1 MAVLLT
7 GSCPLT
13 REALALGRECGLVY
27 GVLWEAAWHDQRGE
41 CGGTTELSHKAIAD
55 LCRISEKTV
64 RRSVDL
70 LLDDGLISCLGLTSS
85 WHGGSRK
92 RIYRVLHPS
101 QVEGQRVAIEVMGEA
116 LRPSVRAKMLRTP
129 GGLTGDE
136 D

>member
-7 GSCPLT
+7 GACPMT

-27 GVLWEAAWHDQRGE
+27 GVLWEAAWHDQRGD
-41 CGGTTELSHKAIAD
+41 CGGTTEMSHKALAD
-55 LCRISEKTV
+55 LCRMSQKTV
-64 RRSVDL
+64 RSSVDR
-70 LLDDGLISCLGLTSS
+70 LLDDGLISCLGLTNS

-92 RIYRVLHPS
+92 RIYRVIHPDH
-101 QVEGQRVAIEVMGEA
+101 VEAQRAAIAVMGEA

-129 GGLTGDE
+129 GGLPEGD

>member
-1 MAVLLT
+1 M
-7 GSCPLT
+7 
-13 REALALGRECGLVY
+13 
-27 GVLWEAAWHDQRGE
+27 
-41 CGGTTELSHKAIAD
+41 SHKALAD
-55 LCRISEKTV
+55 VCGLGKATV
-64 RRSVDL
+64 LRAVDR
-70 LLDDGLISCLGLTSS
+70 LLDDGLISCLGLACS

-101 QVEGQRVAIEVMGEA
+101 QVEAQRVAIDVMGEA

>member
-1 MAVLLT
+1 MAVRLD
-7 GSCPLT
+7 GACPLM

-41 CGGTTELSHKAIAD
+41 CGGTTEMSHKALAEICK
-55 LCRISEKTV
+55 LGNTTV
-64 RRSVDL
+64 LLAVDR

-101 QVEGQRVAIEVMGEA
+101 QVEAQRVAIDVMGEA